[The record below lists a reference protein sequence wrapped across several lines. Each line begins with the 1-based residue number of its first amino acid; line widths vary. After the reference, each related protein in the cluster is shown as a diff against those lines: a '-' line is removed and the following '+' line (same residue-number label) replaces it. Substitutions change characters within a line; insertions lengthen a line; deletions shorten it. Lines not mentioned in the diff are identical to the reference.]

1 MSASESG
8 SFWLPPQAS
17 TVAAEV
23 DSLFDFIVDLNYIFF
38 VLVIAP
44 MVYFVLKYHR
54 KDEAQLATSDVDHN
68 LAIEGAWTFIPL
80 LLCLIV
86 FVWGFRVFLNQRLAP
101 ENAYEINV
109 TAYQWGWSFQ
119 YETGEV
125 TNDLYVPAGRPVKLI
140 MKSKDVLHSFFVPD
154 FRVKQDVLPNRYT
167 TLWFEAFEPGDH
179 QIYCTEYCGRSHS
192 GMHRRVYVLSDADFN
207 ERLNNG
213 FEGAPGGDPVVWGQ
227 QLYSQVGCNNCHSLN
242 AGERLIGPSFWG
254 LVGREGRLADGS
266 SYVADEEYI
275 RESIMNPMA
284 KIVEGYPGAMP
295 SFAGQLNASKIDAII
310 AFMKTL
316 K

>member
-1 MSASESG
+1 
-8 SFWLPPQAS
+8 
-17 TVAAEV
+17 
-23 DSLFDFIVDLNYIFF
+23 
-38 VLVIAP
+38 
-44 MVYFVLKYHR
+44 
-54 KDEAQLATSDVDHN
+54 
-68 LAIEGAWTFIPL
+68 
-80 LLCLIV
+80 
-86 FVWGFRVFLNQRLAP
+86 
-101 ENAYEINV
+101 
-109 TAYQWGWSFQ
+109 
-119 YETGEV
+119 
-125 TNDLYVPAGRPVKLI
+125 
-140 MKSKDVLHSFFVPD
+140 
-154 FRVKQDVLPNRYT
+154 
-167 TLWFEAFEPGDH
+167 
-179 QIYCTEYCGRSHS
+179 
-192 GMHRRVYVLSDADFN
+192 MHRIVHVLSDADFN